1 MNKRGE
7 RAESMPL
14 VSITPR
20 KVSGM
25 AKVSEIT
32 TKALEVEGCLKA
44 LRR

>member
-1 MNKRGE
+1 
-7 RAESMPL
+7 
-14 VSITPR
+14 
-20 KVSGM
+20 M